1 MKRIVV
7 IDGKSV
13 FYRGYYAMKGLSL
26 KDGTPTGGVY
36 GFASILLT
44 ALEKLKPDNIYV
56 AWDKKGTST
65 TKRTVLYD
73 GYKAKRKAAPDDFYE
88 QVPMLINL
96 LEAFK
101 IPFYELDDYEA
112 DDILGTLA
120 KQAEAQNVET
130 IFVTSDLDMLQV
142 ISDQTKLFALK
153 TGFSSIEE
161 YDPKTFMSKYK
172 IRQDQFLDYKALRGD
187 ASDNIPGVPGIGE
200 KTAVLLLNSYDTVE
214 GIYDNIDLIKES
226 VRKKL
231 IDGRDLAFLSKKL
244 ALIYTDA
251 PIKLD
256 LNQGLVSNID
266 FDQAIEVLAQLEFNS
281 LRNRLGKILVQK
293 KSISTNQ
300 IDLFSKPYLETKEL
314 PKTKPFESL
323 DCLNRNDPLLMT
335 FDDKYFYLSN
345 LSTDTVYKADKSNFK
360 SMGLREFYII
370 ALDIKSL
377 LYEIGD
383 IKSNYYLDKLP
394 VRFDAVYDIK
404 QAEFLIDPLIREFG
418 VDKIV
423 CSDHA
428 GIKFIYNQQVEFFE
442 SNPKLKKI
450 AYDLD
455 FKLASVLYLIEKRGV
470 RIDKLFFKSMSEKL
484 HKIQSALELEIQ
496 DLAGKE
502 FNVHSPIQL
511 SQVLYQD
518 LSLPTKGVKKSKSGF
533 STGKAELD
541 KLFDKHPI
549 IEKIIELREVSKLK
563 STYVDALP
571 ELTDDSNRLH
581 TTFNQNVTST
591 GRLSSTNPN
600 LQNIP
605 IRSEMGQ
612 EVRRGFVADEG
623 NVLVSADYA
632 QFELRI
638 AALLAAD
645 KEMIDV
651 FNSNRDIH
659 QETASKIFQIPSA
672 YVTKEQRR
680 IAKVVNFSVL
690 YGAGPRNLTQTVKG
704 LSFAEAKDLI
714 DKYFEA
720 RKPLRDYMDKTL
732 EQARVDG
739 YVETYFGRRRPT
751 PDVNSSN
758 YLVREAAK
766 RASVNMPLQGTG
778 ADIMK
783 MAMIEIEISLDKL
796 VPSAQQILQ
805 IHDSILVECKAKDGD
820 KVASLLKSTMMNVC
834 NELDINL
841 KVDTKIGK
849 TWYDL

>member
-88 QVPMLINL
+88 QVPLLINL
-96 LEAFK
+96 LESFK

-120 KQAEAQNVET
+120 KQAELQGAET

-161 YDPKTFMSKYK
+161 YDPKTFMNKYG

-187 ASDNIPGVPGIGE
+187 SSDNIPGVPGIGE
-200 KTAVLLLNSYDTVE
+200 KTAIELLNSYDTIE
-214 GIYDNIDLIKES
+214 GIYDNIDSIKES
-226 VRKKL
+226 AKKKL
-231 IDGRDLAFLSKKL
+231 ISGRDLAFLSKKL

-251 PIKLD
+251 PIE
-256 LNQGLVSNID
+256 LNLTQGLVKNID
-266 FDQAIEVLAQLEFNS
+266 YDQATEALARLEFHS
-281 LRNRLGKILVQK
+281 LKNRLSKILTQNVPK
-293 KSISTNQ
+293 GADQ
-300 IDLFSKPYLETKEL
+300 IDLFSESYSDAKVLTETL
-314 PKTKPFESL
+314 TFESFSVF
-323 DCLNRNDPLLMT
+323 DLNNPLFIT
-335 FDDKYFYLSN
+335 FDDKYYYLSN
-345 LSTDTVYKADKSNFK
+345 LSSETVYQAEKASFK
-360 SMGLREFYII
+360 PVGLRDFHII

-377 LYEIGD
+377 LYELGD
-383 IKSNYYLDKLP
+383 IKSDFILDELSI
-394 VRFDAVYDIK
+394 RFDAIYDIK
-404 QAEFLIDPLIREFG
+404 QAEFLIDPLIREYS
-418 VDKIV
+418 V
-423 CSDHA
+423 SSMASYDHA
-428 GIKFIYNQQVEFFE
+428 GIKSIYNQQVEFFE
-442 SNPKLKKI
+442 SNIKLKKI

-470 RIDKLFFKSMSEKL
+470 RIDKQFFKTMSEKL
-484 HKIQSALELEIQ
+484 SKIQSGLESEIQ
-496 DLAGKE
+496 KLAGKE

-541 KLFDKHPI
+541 KLIDKHPV

-563 STYVDALP
+563 STYIDALP
-571 ELTDDSNRLH
+571 ELTDENNRLH

-612 EVRRGFVADEG
+612 EVRRGFIADEG

-638 AALLAAD
+638 AALLAGD
-645 KEMIDV
+645 REMIDI

-659 QETASKIFQIPSA
+659 QETASKIFQIPTDE
-672 YVTKEQRR
+672 VTKEQRR

-704 LSFAEAKDLI
+704 LSFAEAKELI

-720 RKPLRDYMDKTL
+720 RKPVRDYMDKTL

-758 YLVREAAK
+758 FLVREAAK

-783 MAMIEIEISLDKL
+783 MAMIEIEKNLDKL

-805 IHDSILVECKAKDGD
+805 IHDSIMVECRAKDGD

-834 NELDINL
+834 NELDINFN
-841 KVDTKIGK
+841 VDTKIGK
-849 TWYDL
+849 TWYEL